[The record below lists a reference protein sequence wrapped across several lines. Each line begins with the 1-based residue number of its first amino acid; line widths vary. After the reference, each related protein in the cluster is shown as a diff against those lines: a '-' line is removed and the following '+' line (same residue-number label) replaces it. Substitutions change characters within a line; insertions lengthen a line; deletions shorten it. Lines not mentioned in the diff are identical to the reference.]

1 MADEVLSNSKGLG
14 GPGPSKD
21 PEMAPL
27 LLTPAAPSQE
37 RTYLVNNDE
46 TKEPEI
52 WTAAGGE
59 KNQRF
64 NRAMA
69 TTPRPLITP
78 ILIAI
83 NLAVFAAMLASGFS
97 FTNPKAE
104 SFLSWGADFGP
115 LTTHGQW
122 WRLVTAAFVHGSFLH
137 LLMNMLILLSI
148 GMFTERL
155 FGRVGFI
162 VLYLSAGI
170 GGNLASLTLHPF
182 TVS

>member
-1 MADEVLSNSKGLG
+1 MADEGLSNSESLSGYG
-14 GPGPSKD
+14 GAGV
-21 PEMAPL
+21 APL
-27 LLTPAAPSQE
+27 PLTPAEPGQE

-52 WTAAGGE
+52 WTAAQVE
-59 KNQRF
+59 QNQRF

-83 NLAVFAAMLASGFS
+83 NVAVFAAMLVSGFS

-104 SFLSWGADFGP
+104 SFLGWGADFGP

-148 GMFTERL
+148 
-155 FGRVGFI
+155 
-162 VLYLSAGI
+162 
-170 GGNLASLTLHPF
+170 
-182 TVS
+182 